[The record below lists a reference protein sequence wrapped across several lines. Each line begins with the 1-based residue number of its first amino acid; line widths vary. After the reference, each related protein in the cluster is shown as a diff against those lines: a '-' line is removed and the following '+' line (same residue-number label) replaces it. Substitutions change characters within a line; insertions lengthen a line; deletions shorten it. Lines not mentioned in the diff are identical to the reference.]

1 MNTTIEMIRDVF
13 DTYGR
18 ENPDKINKVYS
29 YCSRG
34 SILNLVTWLGE
45 LKDFNY
51 KDCEEFIKQK
61 YMKDAQKKIDDI
73 EESHKIEINKINQ
86 VYQMQINC
94 IKENMQNEK
103 NIYKEQI
110 NNEIVEKKEIMS
122 CMNNMKNNT
131 NSSIGR
137 DGEER
142 VHNALLKNSKYSTM
156 EIDDVSSTLGGGDL
170 NIRLLEHEISLLV
183 EVKNWKRSIDK
194 VNMQRFMDN
203 SKDFF
208 KQKHNSHS
216 IIFSIG
222 STGFYGKGPY
232 NVEEFTIDDSTHLI
246 MYCSGDNMTIEE
258 INHHFNYFIDRIIDY
273 RNRQSDGG
281 TLDGDGHINAQHKL
295 CNMIYKNIQT
305 LYIHKNYLQ
314 KTRNELSDES
324 NKIDIQLKDIDET
337 IKNNKMILSKHNYS
351 YTEDDTSY
359 RNKIIDIFKS
369 DNISFDTVDS
379 FRESFKTKY
388 KSIPIFCDTYSIN
401 NPTIKNLRYKTLYEL
416 YISN

>member
-1 MNTTIEMIRDVF
+1 MDTTIEMIRDVF
-13 DTYGR
+13 DTYGQQ
-18 ENPDKINKVYS
+18 NPDKINKVYS
-29 YCSRG
+29 YCSRE

-51 KDCEEFIKQK
+51 KDCEEFIKQN
-61 YMKDAQKKIDDI
+61 YMKDAQNKIDDI
-73 EESHKIEINKINQ
+73 EKSHKQEINKINE
-86 VYQMQINC
+86 VHQMEINC
-94 IKENMQNEK
+94 IKENMENEK
-103 NIYKEQI
+103 NIYKEQLSQ
-110 NNEIVEKKEIMS
+110 EILEKKDIMS
-122 CMNNMKNNT
+122 VINNMKNNT
-131 NSSIGR
+131 NCSIGR

-170 NIRLLEHEISLLV
+170 NIHLREHNISLLV

-203 SKDFF
+203 STDFF

-216 IIFSIG
+216 IIFSIA
-222 STGFYGKGPY
+222 STGFYGKGSY

-246 MYCSGDNMTIEE
+246 MYCSADNMTTEE

-273 RNRQSDGG
+273 RNRQTDEV
-281 TLDGDGHINAQHKL
+281 TLDFKYKL
-295 CNMIYKNIQT
+295 CNAINKNLEFFIK
-305 LYIHKNYLQ
+305 HKKHLE
-314 KTRNELSDES
+314 KTRNDLSDQTD
-324 NKIDIQLKDIDET
+324 KIDIQLKDIDET

-369 DNISFDTVDS
+369 DNISFDTLDS